1 MAALKAENSQ
11 LNAGSETKCSVQL
24 GILGLQGSHVLR
36 RSLLLGPRL
45 LRSLLLLLLV
55 LLPAKR
61 GHLRTWLP

>member
-1 MAALKAENSQ
+1 MAAKEVPWQ
-11 LNAGSETKCSVQL
+11 CSIQL

-61 GHLRTWLP
+61 GHLRTCKCRRAAS